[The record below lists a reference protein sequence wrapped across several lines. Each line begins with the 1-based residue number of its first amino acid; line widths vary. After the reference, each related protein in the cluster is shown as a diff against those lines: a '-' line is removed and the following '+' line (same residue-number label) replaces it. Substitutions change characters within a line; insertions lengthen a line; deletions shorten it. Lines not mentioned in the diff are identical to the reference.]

1 MRVLA
6 LALVLL
12 ATPAQANAL
21 LGFRDWA
28 HCRLYPS
35 HERCRPAALPEP
47 VQAPPAAPPPAPAAI
62 PPPPV
67 ATPQAVPVPPKPVKA
82 KPLAKPKP
90 KYKAAPIRKRLTA
103 GKVAAWCAQV
113 PKGTSMGQIEF
124 FAALRG
130 VKLTPANR
138 QQAQACLNS
147 KGT

>member
-1 MRVLA
+1 MRALA

-12 ATPAQANAL
+12 ATPAQANTL

-35 HERCRPAALPEP
+35 HDRCRPAAPPEP
-47 VQAPPAAPPPAPAAI
+47 VQAPPVTPPPAPVYI

-67 ATPQAVPVPPKPVKA
+67 ATPQPPPVMVKA
-82 KPLAKPKP
+82 KPKPRVKPKP